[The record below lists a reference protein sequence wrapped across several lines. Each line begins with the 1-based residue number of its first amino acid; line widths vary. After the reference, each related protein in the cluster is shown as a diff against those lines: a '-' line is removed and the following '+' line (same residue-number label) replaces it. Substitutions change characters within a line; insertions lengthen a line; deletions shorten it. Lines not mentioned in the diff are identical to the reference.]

1 MSTSWYPG
9 SAYRLG
15 GKQAPIGLDILPMAQ
30 NSGGPAINRHR
41 RLVEMVG
48 ENSLLEPEQARNK
61 SLARKLSTKYD
72 RHV

>member
-1 MSTSWYPG
+1 MIVERRVADRSTSWYLG

-15 GKQAPIGLDILPMAQ
+15 GKQAPIGLDILPTAQ

-48 ENSLLEPEQARNK
+48 ENSLLEP
-61 SLARKLSTKYD
+61 
-72 RHV
+72 